1 MREPVQPTPRGAM
14 TKARRLRIYLACNG
28 RCECGV
34 KVPMAG
40 TVIDHR
46 IPLWMGGA
54 DDDANLRFL
63 CGPCDKPKTAKDAAD
78 RASVKRIHKRL
89 SSDRKPSRLQ
99 SRGFQKGV
107 KRPIPSR
114 PFPTREARREV

>member
-1 MREPVQPTPRGAM
+1 LGDVTVEATPRKAM
-14 TKARRLRIYLACNG
+14 TKARRLRLYLACNG
-28 RCECGV
+28 RCVCGV

-63 CGPCDKPKTAKDAAD
+63 CPACDKPKTAKDKGD
-78 RASVKRIHKRL
+78 IGKVKRLIARE
-89 SSDRKPSRLQ
+89 DGTRRPRKAIQ
-99 SRGFQKGV
+99 SKGFDKTKTRRFDGSVVTRG
-107 KRPIPSR
+107 
-114 PFPTREARREV
+114 EVWS

>member
-28 RCECGV
+28 RCECGA

-89 SSDRKPSRLQ
+89 SGDRKPSRLQ

-114 PFPTREARREV
+114 PFQPREARS

>member
-1 MREPVQPTPRGAM
+1 VSVEATPRKAM
-14 TKARRLRIYLACNG
+14 TKPRRLRIYLACNG
-28 RCECGV
+28 RCVCGV

-63 CGPCDKPKTAKDAAD
+63 CPACDKPKTAKDKGAIGK
-78 RASVKRIHKRL
+78 VKRLIARE
-89 SSDRKPSRLQ
+89 DGTRRPRKPIASKGFDKTRTRRFDG
-99 SRGFQKGV
+99 SVVPRG
-107 KRPIPSR
+107 
-114 PFPTREARREV
+114 EVRG

>member
-14 TKARRLRIYLACNG
+14 TKARRLRLYLACNG
-28 RCECGV
+28 RCSCGA

-46 IPLWMGGA
+46 IPLFMGGA
-54 DDDANLRFL
+54 DDDANLRFI
-63 CGPCDKPKTAKDAAD
+63 CPSCDKPKTAKDATD
-78 RASVKRIHKRL
+78 RAKVKRIHKRL
-89 SSDRKPSRLQ
+89 TGDRKPSRLQ
-99 SRGFQKGV
+99 SRGFAKGV

-114 PFPTREARREV
+114 PLQPREARS